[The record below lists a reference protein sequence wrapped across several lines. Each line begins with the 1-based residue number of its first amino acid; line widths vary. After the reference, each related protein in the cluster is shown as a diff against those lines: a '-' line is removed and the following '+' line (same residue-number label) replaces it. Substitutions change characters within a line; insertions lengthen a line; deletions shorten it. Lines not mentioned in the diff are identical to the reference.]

1 MSIQNKRGDICAL
14 ILWHSQCTLAAY
26 TDHKAYIDLSVDG
39 TAHNT
44 SDGEGALVDHVAD
57 HICLLSDDALSVASS
72 LVQDGALSS

>member
-1 MSIQNKRGDICAL
+1 MISTYA
-14 ILWHSQCTLAAY
+14 
-26 TDHKAYIDLSVDG
+26 DHEAHVDLSVDR

-72 LVQDGALSS
+72 LVEDGTLSSWLFEPE